1 MANNSIILFQKQAG
15 LTVSLFCVFL
25 ITISCSQNGKVV
37 ATVDDVPLYE
47 NDVLQIMKHQGY
59 DLSDSILFNEMVDKW
74 CIDQAF
80 INELENQDNNSF
92 RTNQLRAHSFIADLA
107 RFEIEKISIQSQ
119 LDTLVSDEEINQYY
133 EQNKEEF
140 ILQDY
145 IVKALYLKIPKSI
158 DFKKDEVHK
167 YYLLKNDKDL
177 VEINAYAKSYAENYY
192 FNDSTWI
199 FFNELVK
206 DIPISKYNVDNIILN
221 RSKTYFS
228 DDNFTYFINVIDF
241 KLKNEVP
248 PIDFLRN
255 DIRRIILT
263 KRLLEIT
270 DKNESV
276 LIQRIK
282 TKHEIIIKL

>member
-15 LTVSLFCVFL
+15 LIVSLFCVFL

-74 CIDQAF
+74 CVDQAF

>member
-1 MANNSIILFQKQAG
+1 MGNNSIILFQKQAG
-15 LTVSLFCVFL
+15 LIVSLFCIFL
-25 ITISCSQNGKVV
+25 ATSCSQNEKVV
-37 ATVDDVPLYE
+37 ATVDGIPLYE
-47 NDVLQIMKHQGY
+47 NDVLLMMQAQGN
-59 DLSDSILFNEMVDKW
+59 DLTDSILFNEMVEKW
-74 CIDQAF
+74 CIDQSF
-80 INELENQDNNSF
+80 INELEEHDNNLY
-92 RTNQLRAHSFIADLA
+92 RINQLKAHSLSGDLA
-107 RFEIEKISIQSQ
+107 YFEIEKMSIQSQ
-119 LDTLVSDEEINQYY
+119 LDTLVTAEEINQYY
-133 EQNKEEF
+133 EKNKEEF

-145 IVKALYLKIPKSI
+145 IVKALYLKIPANI
-158 DFKKDEVHK
+158 DFKKDNIDK

-228 DDNFTYFINVIDF
+228 DENFTYFINIIDF

-270 DKNESV
+270 DKNESS

-282 TKHEIIIKL
+282 TKHEIIIKH

>member
-1 MANNSIILFQKQAG
+1 LANNSIILFQKQAG